1 MASTIKIKRS
11 VDGGAVPGSLAV
23 GELAVNLFDRK
34 LYVGNSA
41 GVTAVGGEDFRLTSS
56 APVDNDGAY
65 VRLIGQYAASA
76 NNVLLNPGEGI
87 DISLEANG
95 SILIAGED
103 ATTSN
108 KGVASFDSGDFT
120 VSSGA
125 VALADSATG
134 AVIGINGTT
143 SEVNV
148 TRVNG
153 TVTVGLPDDV
163 TIAGQLNVSE
173 NVVSTGNN
181 VVGGALSVSGSATV
195 GGDLTVDG
203 NLTVEGGT
211 TYLST
216 STVYTDDGM
225 FKMTANNAGDTLDSG
240 IYAAVY
246 NTGNTTFTYSG
257 YFRDASDEGVFKFYK
272 DLDVEPGGTVDTTD
286 SGYTLAQVD
295 CIIDGG
301 TY

>member
-103 ATTSN
+103 ATYSN

-120 VSSGA
+120 VSSGV

-134 AVIGINGTT
+134 AVLGINGTT
-143 SEVNV
+143 GEVNV
-148 TRVNG
+148 SRING
-153 TVTVGLPDDV
+153 AVTVGLPDDV
-163 TIAGQLNVSE
+163 TVAGQLNVSE
-173 NVVSTGNN
+173 NIVATGNT
-181 VVGGALSVSGSATV
+181 VVGGALSVSGAATV

-257 YFRDASDEGVFKFYK
+257 YFRDASDDGVFKFYK

-286 SGYTLAQVD
+286 TGYTLAQVD